1 MLEIFMLIIIF
12 RKMQNNSSYE
22 LGLFAIVRQPNKNF
36 KFILLHLQQTRRYE
50 DIFKAEI
57 LNDVIGQSFNKRTF
71 LLWLKD

>member
-36 KFILLHLQQTRRYE
+36 KFILLHLQQTHQPPNKTKTH
-50 DIFKAEI
+50 IFIADGLHSDELI
-57 LNDVIGQSFNKRTF
+57 F
-71 LLWLKD
+71 